1 MSDLTYTQTKGLIS
15 QLGRDEVDSLVK
27 QYGIEM
33 LVAAC
38 ELGIQADSI
47 ESSYHGFSVSDKEFV
62 QDMLYDANG
71 LGELPHY
78 ICIDWDATTDTIMT
92 DYSEHDGHYFQA

>member
-1 MSDLTYTQTKGLIS
+1 M
-15 QLGRDEVDSLVK
+15 
-27 QYGIEM
+27 
-33 LVAAC
+33 A
-38 ELGIQADSI
+38 
-47 ESSYHGFSVSDKEFV
+47 FSVSDKEFV